1 MKSIFE
7 IGTEYIIVL
16 SGENHGKR
24 TLDQG
29 SEVECITIKACTA

>member
-7 IGTEYIIVL
+7 IGTEYILVL

-24 TLDQG
+24 TLDQRVG
-29 SEVECITIKACTA
+29 NGVLHYKKCTT